1 MAPRSIGAGS
11 WMRAAFACAVWLCV
25 GEVAPSLA
33 AQQEAQQP
41 SPQQEPQQPSGSPK
55 PAQPAAATSPTPVSG
70 DSGTRPPFS
79 TVLWVPAER
88 AADPARLAAVRNLGF
103 DAINLGPQG
112 DPAPLRAAGLG
123 YYLDQPIGKGFLELR
138 DAEWKPIADAY
149 ERTRDADALARPQ
162 CLRDEAKLA
171 ELGTRATAAV
181 TRLAG
186 PGLRFVALA
195 DEASSTRHCNPLDV
209 CRCARCIDAFRV
221 FARARHGTIDALN
234 EAWGTQFESFDVVSP
249 LTTDQVRRRELGGVL
264 LPARLEPFSDWLEF
278 VDMGFANA
286 VRRLAQDAARGAGGA
301 PVGLTGVQAP
311 LAFGGHDYFR
321 LLSGSTLVEAYD
333 LGGAVDLARSA
344 APRAQRWSTLM
355 VPLEVDASTSS
366 VLLARLSEAA
376 QRGDSGTVVWNDERV
391 LSAEGAPNDAG
402 RALRQAMQAARPVLD
417 ACAGADV
424 KAHSVW
430 MCESRASVRAWWM
443 LDSEADGMT
452 WVRRLSSHEITH
464 STSAAAR
471 RGWRKLLGDVG
482 VTPQFVSEDEL
493 PTRLLQE
500 NPKLLVLPA
509 TIALSDR
516 ACRAI
521 AAYVQQGGALVAD
534 HSPALYDERLRLR
547 ESGGLDAL
555 FGIEKRSLRLEDL
568 GVREGRMRTGRI
580 GAVDRGLRA
589 KIAERTGSESVYVE
603 QRHRRGRAIC
613 LNLPVCVYAGVRLDP
628 ASVDVASDLR
638 RRVRQA
644 MQALQLGPMVEVR
657 GEGLPTCV
665 HRTWLDAAGG
675 ARRILAVRLDAI
687 DAPDVLA
694 QLGQKG
700 PRRVRL
706 LFPQPVRVLSLGGAE
721 IGSGTEIEADLDVY
735 AGLFVEVRR

>member
-1 MAPRSIGAGS
+1 MQA
-11 WMRAAFACAVWLCV
+11 
-25 GEVAPSLA
+25 
-33 AQQEAQQP
+33 
-41 SPQQEPQQPSGSPK
+41 SGS
-55 PAQPAAATSPTPVSG
+55 
-70 DSGTRPPFS
+70 GTANARPPFS
-79 TVLWVPAER
+79 SVLWVPAER
-88 AADPARLAAVRNLGF
+88 AADPARLAAVRSLGF

-112 DPAPLRAAGLG
+112 DPAPLRKAGLG

-138 DAEWKPIADAY
+138 DAEWKPIAEAY
-149 ERTRDADALARPQ
+149 ERTRDADALVRPQ
-162 CLRDEAKLA
+162 CLRDEEKLS
-171 ELGTRATAAV
+171 ELGARAAAAV
-181 TRLAG
+181 ARLAG
-186 PGLRFVALA
+186 PDLRFVALA

-209 CRCARCIDAFRV
+209 CRCARCLDAFRA
-221 FARARHGTIDALN
+221 FARARHGTVEALN
-234 EAWGTQFESFDVVSP
+234 DAWGTQFPGFDAVVP
-249 LTTDQVRRRELGGVL
+249 LSTDQVRRRELGGVL

-278 VDMGFANA
+278 VDAGFATA
-286 VRRLAQDAARGAGGA
+286 VRRLEQDAMRASGGA

-355 VPLEVDASTSS
+355 APLEADASTSNL
-366 VLLARLSEAA
+366 LLARLSEAA

-391 LSAEGAPNDAG
+391 LTADGAPTDVG
-402 RALRQAMQAARPVLD
+402 RALRTAMQAARNALD
-417 ACAGADV
+417 ACAGAAV
-424 KAHSVW
+424 KPHSVW
-430 MCESRASVRAWWM
+430 VCESRASVRAWWM
-443 LDSEADGMT
+443 LDSEVDGMT

-471 RGWRKLLGDVG
+471 RGWIKLLGDLG
-482 VTPQFVSEDEL
+482 VTPQFVSEEEL

-509 TIALSDR
+509 TIALSGR

-521 AAYVQQGGALVAD
+521 SAYVQQGGALVAD
-534 HSPALYDERLRLR
+534 HSTALYDEQLRLR

-555 FGIEKRSLRLEDL
+555 FGVEKRSLRLDDL
-568 GVREGRMRTGRI
+568 AVREGRMRNGRF

-589 KIAERTGSESVYVE
+589 KIAERNGGESVYVE

-613 LNLPVCVYAGVRLDP
+613 LNLPVCIYAGVRLDP

-644 MQALQLGPMVEVR
+644 MQALQLGAMVEVR

-665 HRTWLDAAGG
+665 QRTWLDAAGG

-694 QLGQKG
+694 QLAQKG

-706 LFPQPVRVLSLGGAE
+706 LFPQPVRVLSLKGAE
-721 IGSGTEIEADLDVY
+721 IGSGSEIEEDLDVY